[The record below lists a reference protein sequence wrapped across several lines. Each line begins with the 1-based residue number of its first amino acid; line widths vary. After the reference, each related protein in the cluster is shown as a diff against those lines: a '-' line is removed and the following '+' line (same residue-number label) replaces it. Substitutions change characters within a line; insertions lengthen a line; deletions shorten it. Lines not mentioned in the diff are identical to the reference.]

1 MKFRGKHRVIQ
12 KKQESDNDSV
22 KKKNTET
29 MIVSNDI
36 KKVSKEIIKK
46 IKQSGS
52 GLLDKQQKIEKI
64 KSIVLM
70 NNTSNTNKSI
80 DRLQKFINFTI

>member
-22 KKKNTET
+22 NKKNTET
-29 MIVSNDI
+29 IVSNDI
-36 KKVSKEIIKK
+36 KKVSKEIIKN

-80 DRLQKFINFTI
+80 DRLQKFTNFTT

>member
-22 KKKNTET
+22 NKKNTET
-29 MIVSNDI
+29 IVSNDI
-36 KKVSKEIIKK
+36 KKVSKEIIKN
-46 IKQSGS
+46 IEQSCS

-70 NNTSNTNKSI
+70 NNTSNTNKYI

>member
-1 MKFRGKHRVIQ
+1 MKFRGKYQVIK
-12 KKQESDNDSV
+12 KKQESDNDV
-22 KKKNTET
+22 VNKKNTET
-29 MIVSNDI
+29 IVSNDI
-36 KKVSKEIIKK
+36 KTVSKEIIKK

-64 KSIVLM
+64 KSIVLT
-70 NNTSNTNKSI
+70 NTSNSDKSI

>member
-12 KKQESDNDSV
+12 KKQKSDNDSV
-22 KKKNTET
+22 NKNTET
-29 MIVSNDI
+29 IVSNDI
-36 KKVSKEIIKK
+36 KTVSKEIIKK

-64 KSIVLM
+64 KSIVLT
-70 NNTSNTNKSI
+70 NTSNSDKSI

>member
-1 MKFRGKHRVIQ
+1 
-12 KKQESDNDSV
+12 
-22 KKKNTET
+22 

-64 KSIVLM
+64 KSIVLT
-70 NNTSNTNKSI
+70 NNTSNSNKSI